1 MADNLAF
8 LMENGMSLEEI
19 KHFQKDG
26 IPLEEVAASV
36 KRMVDRGEALTGGD
50 HHEQT
55 EDKPVRQKKPHLTEK
70 ILSDYLFNNG
80 YSVRLNVVTHD
91 IEVEGIPDDYNPE
104 TRRQDLPVIL
114 YDDLKINYR
123 CDRQS
128 IVDLLSLIAGKNRYN
143 PVLELIDGGAWDK
156 HDYFGD
162 LVNILHI
169 KQDDVLS
176 QTLLYKWL
184 VY

>member
-1 MADNLAF
+1 MPIDDFTYLMKRGYTSQQLEKMVDDGVNIKALRIEESNKESKENLALLTGKTDNLAF

-70 ILSDYLFNNG
+70 NLSDYLFNNG
-80 YSVRLNVVTHD
+80 
-91 IEVEGIPDDYNPE
+91 
-104 TRRQDLPVIL
+104 
-114 YDDLKINYR
+114 
-123 CDRQS
+123 
-128 IVDLLSLIAGKNRYN
+128 
-143 PVLELIDGGAWDK
+143 
-156 HDYFGD
+156 
-162 LVNILHI
+162 
-169 KQDDVLS
+169 
-176 QTLLYKWL
+176 
-184 VY
+184 